1 MAEDLEAFHQE
12 LLQDIHGSADAEGRY
27 LEDSFFDRLC
37 GELVDAGELDTADR
51 APFASPRGLRVDGYG
66 GDPAASAGVL
76 SLIVCDFNQSPTVT
90 RLTAT
95 DMEAIFK
102 RLSNFL
108 TRSLDKSF
116 REAVEE
122 ASPGF
127 GLAELIAARWPSVI
141 KARLVLV
148 TNRLLSARVDGRDSG
163 ELRGIPVTYSVWDLQ
178 RFHNFMATG
187 RAREEM
193 TIDLDAEFGGAMSVL
208 PAHLTGADYE
218 AYLAV
223 VPGSQL
229 AAIYDRWGAR
239 LLEQNV
245 RVFLQ
250 ARASVNK
257 GIRTTLETRPEM
269 FFAYNN
275 GITATA
281 EEVTTELRNGARV
294 ITKLKNLQIVNGG
307 QTTASIHAA
316 SRRKDKA
323 IDLSN
328 VFVQMKLSIVD
339 SERAIDLVPKISEF
353 ANSQNRVNA
362 ADFFANHPYHV
373 QIEKFSRRI
382 FAPSKDGTF
391 RESKWF
397 YERARGQFHDA
408 RALKSPAEQKKFDLE
423 FPKQQV
429 ISKTDLAK
437 FLNVWEC
444 HPDIVSKGAQKNFAL
459 FANAVGKEWTKSSDR
474 FNERYYRHAVAKA
487 IVFQKTENLV
497 TAQPWYQGG
506 YRANVVAYAISKLAH
521 DVKELNHT
529 VDFDAIW
536 KTQDLSPAMSEALIM
551 VGEAVH
557 EVLILPP
564 SGMSSNV
571 TEWAKQ
577 QACWNRV
584 QALIIE
590 WPQAFKNEW
599 LNAAEQ
605 KEGEKEAIR
614 SQQMLDGIEAQT
626 AVVTAGGPFWRSLW
640 EWGMERRALTP
651 KEAGI
656 LEAVAR
662 MSPRQVPSEA
672 QCQIAM
678 EALKKLRGEGCQ
690 INQEIL

>member
-1 MAEDLEAFHQE
+1 MAEELEGFHKE

-27 LEDSFFDRLC
+27 LEDAFFDRLC
-37 GELVDAGELDTADR
+37 KELVDAGELDTADR

-66 GDPAASAGVL
+66 GDPATSAGVL

-90 RLTAT
+90 TLTAT

-102 RLSNFL
+102 RVSNFL

-127 GLAELIAARWPSVI
+127 GLAELIAARWPGVT
-141 KARLVLV
+141 KARLFLV
-148 TNRLLSARVDGRDSG
+148 TNRLLSARVDGRESG
-163 ELRGIPVTYSVWDLQ
+163 ELKGVPVTYSVWDLQ

-193 TIDLDAEFGGAMSVL
+193 TIDLDAEFGGALSVL

-257 GIRTTLETRPEM
+257 GIRTTLETHPDM

-281 EEVTTELRNGARV
+281 EEVTTEMRNGALV
-294 ITKLKNLQIVNGG
+294 VTKLKNLQIVNGG

-316 SRRKDKA
+316 SRRKDKV

-339 SERAIDLVPKISEF
+339 AERAMDVVPKISEF

-373 QIEKFSRRI
+373 QMEKFSRRI

-408 RALKSPAEQKKFDLE
+408 RALKSPADQRKFDLE

-459 FANAVGKEWTKSSDR
+459 FANAIGKEWTKNSDR

-487 IVFQKTENLV
+487 IVFQKTEELV
-497 TAQPWYQGG
+497 TTQPWYQGG

-521 DVKELNHT
+521 DAKELNHA
-529 VDFDAIW
+529 VDFDSIW
-536 KTQDLSPAMSEALIM
+536 KAQDISPAMSEALVM
-551 VGEAVH
+551 VSEAVH
-557 EVLILPP
+557 EVLITPP
-564 SGMSSNV
+564 AGMSSNV

-577 QACWNRV
+577 QACWSRV
-584 QALIIE
+584 QALTVE
-590 WPQAFKNEW
+590 WPKAFRTEW

-605 KEGEKEAIR
+605 KEGEKEAVR
-614 SQQMLDGIEAQT
+614 SQQMLNGIEAQT

-640 EWGMERRALTP
+640 EWGMEKRALTP

-656 LEAVAR
+656 LEVAAR

-690 INQEIL
+690 IGVEIL